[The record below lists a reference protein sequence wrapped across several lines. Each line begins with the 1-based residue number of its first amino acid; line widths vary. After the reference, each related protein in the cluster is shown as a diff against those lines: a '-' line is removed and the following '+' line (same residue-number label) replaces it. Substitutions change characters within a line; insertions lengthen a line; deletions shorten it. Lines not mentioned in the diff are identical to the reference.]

1 MTDKEYELFVQEIAD
16 ISGKWVNNMIK
27 LADKYGENRNKFL
40 KETIEHFCNYSWD
53 EENFDDWEET
63 E

>member
-27 LADKYGENRNKFL
+27 LADKYGENRNKTL
-40 KETIEHFCNYSWD
+40 KKYAHTQNEVIQTCDFEKF
-53 EENFDDWEET
+53 EVT

>member
-1 MTDKEYELFVQEIAD
+1 MTDNEYELFVQEIAV

-27 LADKYGENRNKFL
+27 LADKYGENRNKTL
-40 KETIEHFCNYSWD
+40 KKYAHIQNEVIQTGDFEKF
-53 EENFDDWEET
+53 EVT